1 MVNNDLILY
10 SYSLWN
16 NPTDFLP
23 LLVMHVCV
31 CLLFPSLCLRMW
43 SFGNY
48 KRRSSRSATMDR
60 FPAIFLSSLSLMTA
74 STASHGFGLNLVRA
88 TWSQVSFPFTI
99 VSARDVLSPHDSH
112 PLPLFNFLFSNH
124 TSLTFTVII
133 LGFLHFLCVPSLLH
147 HLMIFLEDSSSV
159 GSHPLSAFPLEVSV
173 TVYHLL
179 HFRWDRGYLP
189 WCICQQGLCDHP
201 ELRGR

>member
-1 MVNNDLILY
+1 MVDSWLAWRVHQQLIMVNNDLILY

-88 TWSQVSFPFTI
+88 TWSQVSLPFTI
-99 VSARDVLSPHDSH
+99 VSAHDVPSPRDSH
-112 PLPLFNFLFSNH
+112 PLP
-124 TSLTFTVII
+124 TPI
-133 LGFLHFLCVPSLLH
+133 PSLCLTSCFLTTRLSPSLSLYWGFSLFCVS
-147 HLMIFLEDSSSV
+147 HLSFITWWF
-159 GSHPLSAFPLEVSV
+159 F
-173 TVYHLL
+173 
-179 HFRWDRGYLP
+179 
-189 WCICQQGLCDHP
+189 
-201 ELRGR
+201 